1 MKISTRNN
9 EVQSN
14 RHTVLF
20 VDDDCDI
27 IDVLKRGLEMH
38 GLHVHSFTSSQ
49 EALLAFKPN
58 IYDIAILDIRMPAMT
73 GFQLF
78 REINRIDTGVAVC
91 FLSAFEIQLEEFKRV
106 FPSMHGV
113 KTVIKK
119 PVSINKLFKEI
130 TPFLALS
137 PRATRNPS

>member
-1 MKISTRNN
+1 VKISPHND

-14 RHTVLF
+14 KHTILL

-38 GLHVHSFTSSQ
+38 GLHVHSFSSSH

-58 IYDIAILDIRMPAMT
+58 TYDIAILDIRMPAMT

-91 FLSAFEIQLEEFKRV
+91 FLSAFEIQPEEFKSV

-113 KTVIKK
+113 KTIIKK
-119 PVSINKLFKEI
+119 PVSINKLLKEI
-130 TPFLALS
+130 SPFLALS
-137 PRATRNPS
+137 PRATRDPS